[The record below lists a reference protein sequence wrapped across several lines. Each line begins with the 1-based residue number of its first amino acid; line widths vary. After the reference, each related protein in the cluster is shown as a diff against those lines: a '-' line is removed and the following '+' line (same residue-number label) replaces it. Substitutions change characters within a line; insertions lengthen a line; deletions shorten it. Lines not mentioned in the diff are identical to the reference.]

1 MNLRL
6 KIILTI
12 SFTLAVGILAI
23 ILFSFTLLNDS
34 YGKFERS
41 NIEQNTLRG
50 IKVLD
55 YEEDQVKTVLADWG
69 RWDETYTF
77 VQDLNDGYVSSNLN
91 YASVDNLGVDFLIFL
106 REDNSLKHA
115 TRLDATESK
124 MVFLSDDVLS
134 AVMSIPNFFA
144 YSSLLDSNSG
154 LIILPEGPALVAS
167 GPVITSTYDGPSK
180 GTLVLGLILNSEKV
194 ELLSDKADLPIT
206 LLPLSEQG
214 VLDQDRDDSNTLM
227 YPSIHVSPVTDYII
241 NGTTL
246 LPTINSNGYLQ
257 FQISTPRDILRQG
270 KATIA
275 TFIISLLVLGIVVI
289 LSSLFAI
296 DRLVLFRLNEIIERI
311 RDRNR
316 FRDETKGFIPSGDDE
331 FSELAKVIDPVFLE
345 LKRSKDELQ
354 DHIRLLTESEKKFR
368 ELADSLPEF
377 VFELDN
383 EGKISFLN
391 QMGLKISEY
400 SLGDL
405 TEGLNVRQLIA
416 PSDQERLFSN
426 LLQIIKGVKV
436 SGQEYLAVKKKGDTF
451 SIVAYSTP
459 IISEEKIL
467 GIRGFA
473 IDITERL
480 KTESSMRKLANIVE
494 HTRTGLVTGVGQV
507 VDFVNPA
514 YLMMHGFKSDEICGT
529 HPFEIIQN
537 VPKSLFG
544 NYLMEAHQSGHVT
557 FELDHGKK
565 DGSIFPALHDLTV
578 LSGDSSDT
586 FVWILNVQD
595 ITEHRLAWRAL
606 IESEALR
613 ESARQLK
620 EVIARLPDATFVID
634 KDGWVIFWNQGM
646 ELLTGINEDAIV
658 GRGKYEYSIPFF
670 GEKRPMLLN
679 MILEKES
686 NVAHLYPEA
695 KKTGD
700 SLTTEENFPG
710 MKNGGKHFSTMASPL
725 YDSRGSVI
733 GAIQSM
739 RDITPRI
746 MAEQALL
753 KTNEKL
759 NLLSS
764 ITRHDIRNRITV
776 LLGLLPLLK
785 DASSDPE
792 VLDVIRL
799 IESSTRSIHD
809 QIEFTRLYQDLGI
822 QSPIWADVGFLV
834 QKASEIGIPDTVIIN
849 NSLIGVKIYADPLLE
864 RVFYNLIDN
873 ALRHGGIHLST
884 ISFLWRL
891 EGNFLVIYCENDG
904 NGISVDLKETV
915 FERGYGS
922 NTGLGLFLVRE
933 ILSLTGIMILETGN
947 PEVGVRFEIRV
958 PNGGYSIKE

>member
-23 ILFSFTLLNDS
+23 MLFSFTLLTDS
-34 YGKFERS
+34 YDQFERGT
-41 NIEQNTLRG
+41 IEQNTLRG
-50 IKVLD
+50 IKALD
-55 YEEDQVKTVLADWG
+55 YEEYQVKSVLADWG

-77 VQDLNDGYVSSNLN
+77 VQDLNDEYVFNNLN
-91 YASVDNLGVDFLIFL
+91 YASVENLGVDFLIFL
-106 REDNSLKHA
+106 REDNSLKSA
-115 TRLDATESK
+115 TRLDATNLE
-124 MVFLSDDVLS
+124 MVDLSDTVLS
-134 AVMSIPNFFA
+134 PVLSIPDFFVF
-144 YSSLLDSNSG
+144 SSLLDSNSG

-167 GPVITSTYDGPSK
+167 GPVITSTYDGPAK
-180 GTLVLGLILNSEKV
+180 GTIVLGLFLNSEKIA
-194 ELLSDKADLPIT
+194 LLSDKTDLPIS
-206 LLPLSEQG
+206 LIPMSEQEILVKG
-214 VLDQDRDDSNTLM
+214 IKGMDNM
-227 YPSIHVSPVTDYII
+227 KYPSIEVYPASDSLI

-246 LPTINSNGYLQ
+246 LPTIDSNGYVQ
-257 FQISTPRDILRQG
+257 FQISTSRDILRQG
-270 KATIA
+270 KGTIA
-275 TFIISLLVLGIVVI
+275 TFIISLLLLGIVVL

-311 RDRNR
+311 KDRNR
-316 FRDETKGFIPSGDDE
+316 SREEIKGFIPSGDDE
-331 FSELAKVIDPVFLE
+331 LSELAKVIDPVFLE
-345 LKRSKDELQ
+345 LKHSKDELQ

-377 VFELDN
+377 VFEFDN

-391 QMGLKISEY
+391 KMGLQVSEY
-400 SLGDL
+400 TVSDL
-405 TEGLNVRQLIA
+405 TEGLNVRQLID
-416 PSDQERLFSN
+416 PSDHERLFSN
-426 LLQIIKGVKV
+426 LKQILKGVKV
-436 SGQEYLAVKKKGDTF
+436 SGQEYLAVKKRGDTF
-451 SIVAYSTP
+451 PIVAYSTP
-459 IISEEKIL
+459 ILSDGSIL
-467 GIRGFA
+467 GFRGFA

-480 KTESSMRKLANIVE
+480 KTESSIRKLANIVE
-494 HTRTGLVTGVGQV
+494 HTRTGLVTGTGQV

-514 YLMMHGFKSDEICGT
+514 YLMMHGYESDEICGN
-529 HPFEIIQN
+529 HPFDIIQN
-537 VPKSLFG
+537 AQKTLFS

-578 LSGDSSDT
+578 LSGDSSDN

-646 ELLTGINEDAIV
+646 ELLTGIHEEEIV
-658 GRGKYEYSIPFF
+658 GRGKYEYSVPFF

-679 MILEKES
+679 MILEKEKDFS
-686 NVAHLYPEA
+686 HLYPNA

-700 SLTTEENFPG
+700 SLTTEEAFPG
-710 MKNGGKHFSTMASPL
+710 MEKGGKYFSTMASPL
-725 YDSRGSVI
+725 YDSRGNVI

-739 RDITPRI
+739 RDITSRI

-764 ITRHDIRNRITV
+764 ISRHDIRNRITV

-792 VLDVIRL
+792 ILDVIRL
-799 IESSTRSIHD
+799 IETSTRSIHD

-822 QSPIWADVGFLV
+822 QSPIWADVGVLV
-834 QKASEIGIPDTVIIN
+834 QKASEIGIPDTVTIH

-873 ALRHGGIHLST
+873 ALRHGGPRLST
-884 ISFLWRL
+884 IAFSWRL
-891 EGNFLVIYCENDG
+891 DGDQLVLYCENDG
-904 NGISVDLKETV
+904 QGIPEDLKETI

-933 ILSLTGIMILETGN
+933 ILSLTGIMILETCN
-947 PEVGVRFEIRV
+947 SELGVRFEIRV
-958 PNGGYSIKE
+958 PYGGYNIKE